1 MARRT
6 LTVPRSPARA
16 HTTGAR
22 VCVALV
28 GTALGGL
35 VAPTLSAQQVRVTAR
50 ATPTITNECTELA
63 SSPTLLAGLPEG
75 LALLRL
81 KRELEG
87 AMVTLE
93 MQRPLQSE
101 QVQRFSRLQRGVDS
115 AINVIVRN
123 VGPDGQMTAIPGPS
137 GVNGVMQMRRSDST
151 RVVVNGRI
159 IEGRPFFVTIDSVMR
174 AHGPLTAAI
183 VRDLQP
189 RVAQMAIEAEA
200 ALPMRATVGG
210 NGYIGISLSGAQMRV
225 VSPQGAFTSH
235 CEYPLVESVDA
246 GSPAEKAGIA
256 SGDMVIAYNGR
267 DLTQQAVN
275 YPEMLVPGS
284 TLRVRLRRGPR
295 TREVPVTVAPR
306 TEERTVVMMRGVPGP
321 GGDVTFDWRAG
332 RPAPGA
338 VMPAMAP
345 TGAGFNAPPSGAGIV
360 VLLGAQFATVDEQF
374 AESFAL
380 DAGLLVMKVPPGSPA
395 AEAGLRP
402 GEMVVSANGT
412 RVRDVATLRRMLA
425 TNARELRLGVQ
436 SRATGE
442 RVVVVKLKP

>member
-1 MARRT
+1 MSR
-6 LTVPRSPARA
+6 V
-16 HTTGAR
+16 GA
-22 VCVALV
+22 ALV
-28 GTALGGL
+28 GTAYVGM
-35 VAPTLSAQQVRVTAR
+35 VAPALYAQQPVRVTTRVAG
-50 ATPTITNECTELA
+50 PFTNECTEIA
-63 SSPTLLAGLPEG
+63 SSPTRLTGLPEG
-75 LALLRL
+75 MALLRL

-93 MQRPLQSE
+93 MHRSLQGE

-123 VGPDGQMTAIPGPS
+123 VGPDGPMMAVPAPPPGAGGMTM
-137 GVNGVMQMRRSDST
+137 VRRGDST

-159 IEGRPFFVTIDSVMR
+159 VEGRPFFVTLDSVVR
-174 AHGPLTAAI
+174 AQVPMTAAI

-256 SGDMVIAYNGR
+256 SGDTVIAYNGR

-275 YPEMLVPGS
+275 YPEMLVPGN

-306 TEERTVVMMRGVPGP
+306 TEERTLVMMRAQGGAPGP
-321 GGDVTFDWRAG
+321 GGDVRFDWRAT
-332 RPAPGA
+332 RPASGTA
-338 VMPAMAP
+338 ASAMPAMP
-345 TGAGFNAPPSGAGIV
+345 PGVGAFSTSGSGVAA
-360 VLLGAQFATVDEQF
+360 LLGAQFATVDEAL
-374 AESFAL
+374 AESLAL
-380 DAGLLVMKVPPGSPA
+380 DAGVLVLKAPPGTPA
-395 AEAGLRP
+395 AEAGLRV
-402 GEMVVSANGT
+402 GEVIVSANGA
-412 RVRDVATLRRMLA
+412 RVRDVAALRRVVSG
-425 TNARELRLGVQ
+425 TAREVRLSVQ

-442 RVVVVKLKP
+442 RTVVLKLKP